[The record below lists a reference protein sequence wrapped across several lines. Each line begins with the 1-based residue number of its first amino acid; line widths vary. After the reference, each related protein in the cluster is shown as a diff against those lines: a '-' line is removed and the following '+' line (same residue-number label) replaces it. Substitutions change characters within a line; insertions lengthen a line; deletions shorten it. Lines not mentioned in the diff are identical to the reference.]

1 MSKKKRKQNLESDSN
16 AGQFTGRLVL
26 VSLGIGNSQ
35 DVSLRALEAL
45 KTAEIVLAEDT
56 REISKFY
63 KMHELVTPK
72 LLSYRD
78 QNHLRMLPQVLSFLS
93 EQKTVLLVSDR
104 GTPAISDPGYLLVR
118 DVLAAGFE
126 VDSIPGPTA
135 LIDALVISGLPTDRF
150 AFLGF
155 LPRTLGKQKKIL
167 AAYKEIPTTL
177 IAYESPFRVKYLLQS
192 ITEVFG
198 DTVKV
203 SVARELTK
211 RFQQVITGDVKKV
224 TEEFS
229 KQPPKGEFVVL
240 VDTRFLESQDLD

>member
-1 MSKKKRKQNLESDSN
+1 MSKKKRKQNLDSESN

-26 VSLGIGNSQ
+26 VSLGIGNAQ

-63 KMHELVTPK
+63 KIHNIQTPK
-72 LLSYRD
+72 LLSYRE
-78 QNHLRMLPQVLSFLS
+78 QNHLRMLPQVLSFLR

-155 LPRTLGKQKKIL
+155 LPRTPNKQKKIL
-167 AAYKEIPTTL
+167 AAYKDIPTTL
-177 IAYESPFRVKYLLQS
+177 IAYESPFRVKQLLS
-192 ITEVFG
+192 TITEVFG
-198 DTVKV
+198 AAVKV

-211 RFQQVITGDVKKV
+211 KFQQVITGDVLEVSEK
-224 TEEFS
+224 FN
-229 KQPPKGEFVVL
+229 KQAPKGEFVVL
-240 VDTRFLESQDLD
+240 IDTRFLSE

>member
-1 MSKKKRKQNLESDSN
+1 MSKKKRKQNLDSESN

-26 VSLGIGNSQ
+26 VSLGIGNAQ

-63 KMHELVTPK
+63 QIHSLPIPK
-72 LLSYRD
+72 LFSYRE
-78 QNHLRMLPQVLSFLS
+78 QNHLRVLPQILNLLN
-93 EQKTVLLVSDR
+93 EQKTILLVSDR

-155 LPRTLGKQKKIL
+155 LPRTPSKQKKIL
-167 AAYKEIPTTL
+167 SAYKDIPTTL
-177 IAYESPFRVKYLLQS
+177 IAYESPFRVKQLLAT

-198 DTVKV
+198 VAVKV
-203 SVARELTK
+203 CVARELTK
-211 RFQQVITGDVKKV
+211 KFQQVITGDVLEVSEK
-224 TEEFS
+224 FN
-229 KQPPKGEFVVL
+229 KQMPKGEFVVL
-240 VDTRFLESQDLD
+240 IDTRFLSE